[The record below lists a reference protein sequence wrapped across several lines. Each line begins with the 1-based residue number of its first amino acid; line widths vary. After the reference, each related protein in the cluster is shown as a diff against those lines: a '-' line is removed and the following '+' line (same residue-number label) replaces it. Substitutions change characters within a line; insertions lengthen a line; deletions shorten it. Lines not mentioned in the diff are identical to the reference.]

1 MICHGRDVITTHGT
15 SLFLEKF
22 LVTPD
27 AAGYHFINQ
36 GSLTVDNVDDR
47 EEIQITDVRCCLGPG
62 AVADLHSKILEA
74 RPQGSK
80 FFQFHAVFG
89 KIWQNCML
97 VPPPGSWRP
106 LLGEILDPPL
116 GC

>member
-47 EEIQITDVRCCLGPG
+47 EEIQITDVRCCLGSG

-74 RPQGSK
+74 RP
-80 FFQFHAVFG
+80 
-89 KIWQNCML
+89 
-97 VPPPGSWRP
+97 PPGVQILSISCSFWENLAKLYVGAPRGVGAP
-106 LLGEILDPPL
+106 SLGKS
-116 GC
+116 